1 MSQHNL
7 VTGVT
12 GFVGSHLAYRLL
24 ADGHHVIAL
33 ARGGKNASARDRV
46 IEVLGDVAGPGND
59 LHALLDRLE
68 VLEGDISKP
77 LLGLKEE
84 AFRRAA
90 SVTDEVWHCAA
101 SLSFTEEERDEIFQM
116 NVGGTQKILDLV
128 QQTRS
133 KRLHHVSTAYV
144 AGTKEFAKESE
155 TQTGQT
161 FRNAYEASKCEAELL
176 VTDAHARKV
185 VTSTI
190 YRPSIVIGDSV
201 TGRST
206 HFHGVYA
213 FIRGLFTGAA
223 RLRRKA
229 GSNGHVHLPVRVLG
243 KMTTTLNFVPIDYVV
258 NGMVKIGS
266 QAASS
271 GNTYHLANPIPTPND
286 LWLPNICRLLG
297 VTGVELVD
305 QSTFA
310 AHPPTRIETS
320 FQKQMAFYYMYLQG
334 EPLFDCSRT
343 LQALQG
349 TGILCPRV
357 TVEFI
362 ERIVGWYVEY
372 LKVGAGLSESAPK
385 SGNPG

>member
-1 MSQHNL
+1 MPRRDL

-24 ADGHHVIAL
+24 KDGHHVTAL
-33 ARGGKNASARDRV
+33 ARGSRNASARDRV
-46 IEVLGDVAGPGND
+46 IEVLGDVAGSTES
-59 LHALLDRLE
+59 LREHLDRLQ
-68 VLEGDISKP
+68 VLEGDIAQP
-77 LLGLKEE
+77 FLGLGE
-84 AFRRAA
+84 ATFRSTA
-90 SVTDEVWHCAA
+90 SSTDDVWHCAA
-101 SLSFTEEERDEIFQM
+101 SLSFTDEERDEIFRM
-116 NVGGTQKILDLV
+116 NVGGTQNVLDLV
-128 QQTRS
+128 CMSRLR
-133 KRLHHVSTAYV
+133 RLHHVSTAYV
-144 AGTKEFAKESE
+144 AGTKELAKESE
-155 TQTGQT
+155 VQTGQS

-176 VTDAHARKV
+176 VSDVHARKI

-201 TGRST
+201 TGRAT

-213 FIRGLFTGAA
+213 FIRGLFAGAT

-258 NGMVKIGS
+258 NGMVHIGA
-266 QAASS
+266 QADSA
-271 GNTYHLANPIPTPND
+271 GGTYHLANPYPTPNN
-286 LWLPNICRLLG
+286 LWLPHICRLLG

-305 QSTFA
+305 ESAFDG
-310 AHPPTRIETS
+310 HPPTRMEAS

-343 LQALQG
+343 LEALQG
-349 TGILCPRV
+349 TGITCPRV

-362 ERIVGWYVEY
+362 ERIVGWYVDY
-372 LKVGAGLSESAPK
+372 LKAGS
-385 SGNPG
+385 SGEGQER

>member
-1 MSQHNL
+1 MPQRKF

-24 ADGHHVIAL
+24 EDGHHVVAL
-33 ARGGKNASARDRV
+33 ARGGKNASARERV
-46 IEVLGDVAGPGND
+46 IEVLGEVAGPSGN
-59 LHALLDRLE
+59 LHAHLDRLE

-77 LLGLKEE
+77 LLGLEE
-84 AFRRAA
+84 SSYRRAA
-90 SVTDEVWHCAA
+90 SSADEVWHCAA
-101 SLSFTEEERDEIFQM
+101 SLSFTDEERDEIFQM

-133 KRLHHVSTAYV
+133 RRLHHVSTAYV

-155 TQTGQT
+155 IQTGQT

-176 VTDAHARKV
+176 VADAHARKIL
-185 VTSTI
+185 TSTI
-190 YRPSIVIGDSV
+190 YRPSIVIGDGV
-201 TGRST
+201 TGRAT

-243 KMTTTLNFVPIDYVV
+243 KMTTTLNFVPVDYVV
-258 NGMVKIGS
+258 NGMLAIGRQNTS
-266 QAASS
+266 YGS
-271 GNTYHLANPIPTPND
+271 TYHLANPIPTPND

-297 VTGVELVD
+297 VSGVELVD
-305 QSTFA
+305 QSAFA
-310 AHPPTRIETS
+310 VHPQTRMETS

-334 EPLFDCSRT
+334 EPRFDCSQT
-343 LQALQG
+343 LKALHG
-349 TGILCPRV
+349 TGIECPRV
-357 TVEFI
+357 TVDFI
-362 ERIVGWYVEY
+362 EKIVGWYVEY
-372 LKVGAGLSESAPK
+372 LKAAAS
-385 SGNPG
+385 

>member
-1 MSQHNL
+1 MPRRNF

-24 ADGHHVIAL
+24 RDGHHVIAL
-33 ARGGKNASARDRV
+33 ARGGKNATARDRV
-46 IEVLGDVAGPGND
+46 IEVLGEVAGPSGN
-59 LHALLDRLE
+59 LLAHLDRLE

-77 LLGLKEE
+77 LLGLDESS
-84 AFRRAA
+84 FRRAA
-90 SVTDEVWHCAA
+90 SQTDDVWHCAA

-116 NVGGTQKILDLV
+116 NVGGTRKVLDLV
-128 QQTRS
+128 QQTRAR
-133 KRLHHVSTAYV
+133 RLHHVSTAYV

-155 TQTGQT
+155 IQTGQT

-176 VTDAHARKV
+176 VADAHARKML
-185 VTSTI
+185 TGTI

-201 TGRST
+201 TGRAT

-213 FIRGLFTGAA
+213 FIRGLFTGAS

-258 NGMVKIGS
+258 NGMIAIGS
-266 QAASS
+266 QATS
-271 GNTYHLANPIPTPND
+271 GGGTYHLANPVPTPND

-305 QSTFA
+305 QSAFA
-310 AHPPTRIETS
+310 VHPPTRMEAS

-334 EPLFDCSRT
+334 EPLFDCTRT

-349 TGILCPRV
+349 TGIECPRV
-357 TVEFI
+357 TVEFV
-362 ERIVGWYVEY
+362 EKIVGWYVEY
-372 LKVGAGLSESAPK
+372 LKAGAS
-385 SGNPG
+385 